1 MYKLLTQ
8 KGTMFALLL
17 GILLIAIF
25 FGAVFSGLSS
35 AGYSTSDDLNSIMK
49 NNADADFSFFNVGTY
64 IFLGLIIACMAAW
77 VLFGIAQLISSPKD
91 SLKSIIT
98 IVALGVIFFALY
110 SMSVHETTGSTAGIL
125 QKFDVGEGASKF
137 ISGAIKGTGLLGAL
151 AVVSVVFGELRN
163 IFK

>member
-25 FGAVFSGLSS
+25 FGSVISGLSS
-35 AGYSTSDDLNSIMK
+35 AGYTTSDDINSIMK

-64 IFLGLIIACMAAW
+64 IFLGLILACTVACL
-77 VLFGIAQLISSPKD
+77 LFGIAQLISSPKE
-91 SLKSIIT
+91 SIKSIIT
-98 IVALGVIFFALY
+98 MVVLAVIFFALY
-110 SMSVHETTGSTAGIL
+110 TMSVHETTGTTASIL
-125 QKFDVGEGASKF
+125 QKFDVGETPSKF
-137 ISGAIKGTGLLGAL
+137 ISGAIKGTGLLAAL
-151 AVVSVVFGELRN
+151 AVGSVILGEVRN